1 VSIRTTGF
9 KVKPRNT
16 KQVRKVASTL
26 HEVFSLNTNESIDVI
41 SLIDID
47 IPKKLEGFHYEVVPD
62 KEMGNYAGLY
72 YPAEMKMELKESVYD
87 GACSGNGQDKF
98 TIAHEIGHMIL
109 HSDEVALAKTTS
121 DSKPRIFED
130 SEWQADQFAAELLM
144 PFNEVVSLNSPEEIQ
159 EKFKVSAQAARV
171 RFEKVR
177 KEKQSA

>member
-1 VSIRTTGF
+1 MSIRTAGF
-9 KVKPRNT
+9 KVKPRNI

-47 IPKKLEGFHYEVVPD
+47 IPKKLDGFHYEVVPD
-62 KEMGNYAGLY
+62 QEMGDYAGLY
-72 YPAEMKMELKESVYD
+72 YPTEMKMELKESVYD

-121 DSKPRIFED
+121 DTNHRRFED
-130 SEWQADQFAAELLM
+130 SEWQADQFAAELIM
-144 PFNEVVSLNSPEEIQ
+144 PFDAVVNLKSPEEIQ